1 MLKRVEGRA
10 QTYGDTITR
19 ARERQLRL
27 TTRNVNRLMRTY
39 NAAAASITQQISGL
53 PAHMIGDANDAMRQ
67 VYLENILREI
77 EATLTQFRTMFA
89 GRLRGGM
96 LEMAQAAVDREVR
109 VQALGG
115 TMREND
121 PLLARD
127 MTEQVS
133 LPNGDMASIEY
144 GRVAHDAVE
153 AMATRYYGDGLR
165 LSDRLYDV
173 DRTLRRGVEDTLMQ
187 AVVEGA
193 SIRETIDRL
202 TAGPLSKTADAAN
215 RAAVIARTEIA
226 HAYTEAH
233 VRSVKDPQTGLWR
246 DGVTG
251 LKWSLSVSH
260 PKPDICCRAGTVVLT
275 HRGSVPIEEIS
286 IGDYVLTHAGQYKP
300 VVRVYR
306 HTIGAGLLTKLCRQ
320 SGHSR
325 TPDLIVTPNHPVLTA
340 RGWIEAGDLRTGCD
354 QVLCHAEPDA
364 LGGLPSSGSW
374 ETVTTERVWTLGE
387 VVYNL
392 GVEGDQSYMAN
403 GIAVHNC
410 DVWAMHDEGRGDGV
424 YYATPV
430 PTDHPNGL
438 CFTTTVLVAVPESA
452 NWSGGQVPDLDG
464 IADAHVQY
472 YADRGDTVAQRYM
485 MSGG

>member
-1 MLKRVEGRA
+1 MLKRVDGRA
-10 QTYGDTITR
+10 ATYGDTITR

-39 NAAAASITQQISGL
+39 NAAAESITQQISGL

-96 LEMAQAAVDREVR
+96 LELAQAAVDREAR

-133 LPNGDMASIEY
+133 LPNGNMASIEF

-153 AMATRYYGDGLR
+153 ALATRYYGDGLR

-173 DRTLRRGVEDTLMQ
+173 DRTFRRGVENTLMQ

-202 TAGPLSKTADAAN
+202 TAGPLSKTSDAAH

-233 VRSVKDPQTGLWR
+233 VRSVKDPTTGLWR
-246 DGVTG
+246 EGVTG

-260 PKPDICCRAGTVVLT
+260 PKPDICD
-275 HRGSVPIEEIS
+275 I
-286 IGDYVLTHAGQYKP
+286 
-300 VVRVYR
+300 
-306 HTIGAGLLTKLCRQ
+306 
-320 SGHSR
+320 
-325 TPDLIVTPNHPVLTA
+325 
-340 RGWIEAGDLRTGCD
+340 
-354 QVLCHAEPDA
+354 
-364 LGGLPSSGSW
+364 
-374 ETVTTERVWTLGE
+374 
-387 VVYNL
+387 
-392 GVEGDQSYMAN
+392 
-403 GIAVHNC
+403 
-410 DVWAMHDEGRGDGV
+410 WAMHDEGRGTGV
-424 YYATPV
+424 YYSTPV
-430 PTDHPNGL
+430 PSDHPNGL
-438 CFTTTVLVAVPESA
+438 CFTTTVLAAVPESA
-452 NWSGGQVPDLDG
+452 VWSGGQVPDLDG
-464 IADAHVQY
+464 ITDAHVQY